1 MPKNFKESLFFYS
14 PYVQHDGIWNEHL
27 ELVRCRIFFMGS
39 SSNGICS
46 WIDYHFSLR
55 PSCGR
60 TSCDGNCF

>member
-27 ELVRCRIFFMGS
+27 EPVRCRIFFMGS

-46 WIDYHFSLR
+46 
-55 PSCGR
+55 
-60 TSCDGNCF
+60 